1 MATTGIYNFPAQ
13 MAHRHLR
20 KTNVKLSLAMA
31 QLSAGR
37 RVQAAKDDAAAL
49 ALGSRFG
56 AEIAGL
62 HQAHANAGQAAAM
75 LQVADGGMA
84 RIGDMLVRMKALA
97 VQAGSGQLSAT
108 ERGALD
114 SEFQA
119 LSAEIGRIAAD
130 TDFAGTPLLDGSA
143 GSIDFKVGTG
153 TGPAADELSVPLA
166 DVSAAALSLDTAG
179 IASRDAAEAALAAV
193 DGAIGLV
200 QHARA
205 GIGASQ
211 NRLDAAAAGIATSI
225 ENTEAARSALIDL
238 DIAAASAD
246 LAALD
251 IRNSAGIAMLNQANR
266 QQKAVLRLVV

>member
-1 MATTGIYNFPAQ
+1 
-13 MAHRHLR
+13 
-20 KTNVKLSLAMA
+20 
-31 QLSAGR
+31 
-37 RVQAAKDDAAAL
+37 
-49 ALGSRFG
+49 
-56 AEIAGL
+56 
-62 HQAHANAGQAAAM
+62 
-75 LQVADGGMA
+75 MA
-84 RIGDMLVRMKALA
+84 RIGDMLARMKALA